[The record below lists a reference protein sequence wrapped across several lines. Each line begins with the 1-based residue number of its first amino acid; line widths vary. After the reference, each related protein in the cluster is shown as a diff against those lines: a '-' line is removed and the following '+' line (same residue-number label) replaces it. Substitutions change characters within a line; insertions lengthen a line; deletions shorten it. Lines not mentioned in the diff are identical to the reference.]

1 MFKIDNQECIFS
13 KSPFT
18 YYRNM
23 AMKYI
28 LFEAIVVRG
37 IIFWLT
43 NLKFKPMKNDQKT
56 HAVCKNEILNSQ

>member
-1 MFKIDNQECIFS
+1 
-13 KSPFT
+13 
-18 YYRNM
+18 M